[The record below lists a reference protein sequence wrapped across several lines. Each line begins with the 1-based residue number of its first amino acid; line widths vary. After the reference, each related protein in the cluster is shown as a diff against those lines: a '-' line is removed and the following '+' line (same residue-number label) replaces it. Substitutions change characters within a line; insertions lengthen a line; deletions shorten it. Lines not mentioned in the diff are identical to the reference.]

1 MEQNGE
7 QKLWAAAHYGRLP
20 DVQWLLTEGASP
32 DAKKGGIPALVVA
45 AENGHLG
52 VVRRLVRAG
61 ANLEATDEM
70 GITALMGAA
79 ANGKHDCVEEL
90 LGKDAHAFSA
100 REWRF
105 SEWRKER
112 LGQQRGGQQPVGGSW
127 SEWRTGAVRERA
139 RAWSGGALLFCAGA
153 VAGAAAGA
161 ALGRGC
167 LFGG

>member
-1 MEQNGE
+1 
-7 QKLWAAAHYGRLP
+7 LLVRPLAAATKARSLGLP
-20 DVQWLLTEGASP
+20 
-32 DAKKGGIPALVVA
+32 
-45 AENGHLG
+45 H
-52 VVRRLVRAG
+52 VRYFD
-61 ANLEATDEM
+61 EAF
-70 GITALMGAA
+70 
-79 ANGKHDCVEEL
+79 ANGSTTPERELARCVEEL

-112 LGQQRGGQQPVGGSW
+112 LGQERGGQQPVGGSW

-161 ALGRGC
+161 ALGRAR
-167 LFGG
+167 